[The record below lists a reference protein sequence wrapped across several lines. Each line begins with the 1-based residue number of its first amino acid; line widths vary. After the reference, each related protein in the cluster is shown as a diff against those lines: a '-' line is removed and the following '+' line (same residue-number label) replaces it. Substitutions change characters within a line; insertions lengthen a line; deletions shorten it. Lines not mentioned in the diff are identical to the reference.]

1 MMFNTRRSIRKY
13 KDKQIEKGKIDLII
27 ENTLFSP
34 TSKNRRPWE
43 FIVVK
48 DKERIDSISKV
59 RATGSAFLKG
69 APCVILV
76 IGDPTTSEV
85 WIEDTSIAA
94 YAIQLAAHEQGLG
107 TCWVQIRLREH
118 DGDLTASDYLKEKF
132 GIPGHMEVAC
142 AIGIGY
148 PDEEKAPHE
157 LTEELLSKVHY
168 ESY

>member
-1 MMFNTRRSIRKY
+1 MFSTRRSIRKY
-13 KDKQIEKGKIDLII
+13 KSTPIEKDKLDIII

-43 FIVVK
+43 FIVVQN
-48 DKERIDSISKV
+48 KEKIEAISKV
-59 RATGSAFLKG
+59 RDIGSAFLKD

-76 IGDPTTSEV
+76 LGDQSSSEI

-94 YAIQLAAHEQGLG
+94 FAIQLAAHELGLG

-118 DGDLTASDYLKEKF
+118 NGQLSASDYLKEKF
-132 GIPGHMEVAC
+132 GVPDHLEVAC

-148 PDEEKAPHE
+148 PDEEKATHV
-157 LTEELLSKVHY
+157 LTEELLAKVHY
-168 ESY
+168 DCY

>member
-1 MMFNTRRSIRKY
+1 MFSTRRSIRKY
-13 KDKQIEKGKIDLII
+13 KDLQIEKIKIDTII

-43 FIVVK
+43 FIIVQ
-48 DKERIDSISKV
+48 DRENIEMISKV
-59 RATGSAFLKG
+59 REMGSSFLKG

-76 IGDPTTSEV
+76 IGDPNASEI

-118 DGDLTASDYLKEKF
+118 SGELTASDYLKEKF
-132 GIPGHMEVAC
+132 SIPDHLEVAC

-148 PDEEKAPHE
+148 PDEEKAPHD

-168 ESY
+168 NSY

>member
-1 MMFNTRRSIRKY
+1 MFSTRRSIRKY
-13 KDKQIEKGKIDLII
+13 KDLQIEKEKIDTII

-43 FIVVK
+43 FIIVQ
-48 DKERIDSISKV
+48 DRENIEAISKV
-59 RATGSAFLKG
+59 REMGSSFLNG
-69 APCVILV
+69 APCVMLV
-76 IGDPTTSEV
+76 IGDPNASEI

-118 DGDLTASDYLKEKF
+118 SGDLTASEYLKEKF

-157 LTEELLSKVHY
+157 LTNELHAKVHHERY
-168 ESY
+168 

>member
-1 MMFNTRRSIRKY
+1 MFNTRRSIRRY
-13 KDKQIEKGKIDLII
+13 KDEPIEDEKLSSILA
-27 ENTLFSP
+27 NTLFSP

-43 FIVVK
+43 FIVVR
-48 DKERIDSISKV
+48 DKERIDAISKV
-59 RATGSAFLKG
+59 RAIGSAFLKE

-118 DGDLTASDYLKEKF
+118 SEVMSASDYLKEKF
-132 GIPGHMEVAC
+132 GIPDQMEVAC

-168 ESY
+168 ENY